1 MADTAKKAAPKKAPV
16 AKPAAAKPAGKPA
29 AAAPARKSASTPAK
43 AKKTKVVKPVAP
55 RPHYKPGRLYAKS
68 VFTGYKRGLRN
79 QRENT
84 SLLKVE
90 GAKDQKEA
98 AFYVGKRCVYVYRAK
113 VKRNVSGRRDKP
125 KTSTRL
131 IWGKVTRTHGC
142 SGSVRAKFRRN
153 LPGQA
158 MGHRVRIMMYP
169 SRI

>member
-1 MADTAKKAAPKKAPV
+1 MADTAAPKKKAPV
-16 AKPAAAKPAGKPA
+16 AKE
-29 AAAPARKSASTPAK
+29 
-43 AKKTKVVKPVAP
+43 AKKTKKVKEAAPAAPKAPKAAKVAKP
-55 RPHYKPGRLYAKS
+55 RPLYKPGRLYAKA

-84 SLLKVE
+84 TLLKVE
-90 GAKDQKEA
+90 GCKDQA
-98 AFYVGKRCVYVYRAK
+98 DARFYVGKRCVYVYRGK
-113 VKRNVSGRRDKP
+113 VKRSIPGRHEKP
-125 KTSTRL
+125 KTATRV

-142 SGSVRAKFRRN
+142 SGSVRAKFRHN